1 MKPAFYLCAAI
12 MLAVALA
19 LVLVPLI
26 RRGRRDGRP
35 VGVFAL
41 ALGLAFVIPVATVG
55 IYMLVGTPQT
65 LDGVA
70 KAEPP
75 PSIDEAMASLTARL
89 AQHPDDL
96 QGWLLMGQARTMLRQ
111 FEQARDAYGHALKI
125 DAGNGVAMVGWAE
138 TDSQSRP
145 DHLIDGR
152 ARELLDKAVQ
162 VDATNQRAL
171 WLLGISDFQ
180 QGRYKEASATWRKLQ
195 PLLDPSSNV
204 AAAVEQQIAA
214 ADAKAS
220 GKPDGPAANATPPA
234 LDVQVAVAPALKSKL
249 AAGDTL
255 YVYARAENGPPMPLA
270 VAKLDASKLPASVIL
285 TDGMGMTPQFKL
297 SSAERVFVGA
307 RISKGGQAIAQP
319 GDLEG
324 DAGVVAT
331 STRDPIRISIDR
343 VH

>member
-26 RRGRRDGRP
+26 RRGRREGRP

-41 ALGLAFVIPVATVG
+41 ALGLAFVIPVATAG
-55 IYMLVGTPQT
+55 LYMLVGTPQT

-75 PSIDEAMASLTARL
+75 PSIDEAMAGLRARL

-96 QGWLLMGQARTMLRQ
+96 QGWLLMGQAQTMLRQ
-111 FEQARDAYGHALKI
+111 FAEARDAYGHALDL
-125 DAGNGVAMVGWAE
+125 DANNGVAMVGWAE

-145 DHLIDGR
+145 DHLIQGR

-220 GKPDGPAANATPPA
+220 GKPDEPSATAAPPA
-234 LDVQVAVAPALKSKL
+234 LDVQVAVAPGLKDKL

-255 YVYARAENGPPMPLA
+255 YVYARAENGPKMPLA
-270 VAKLDASKLPASVIL
+270 VAKLDAGKLPASVIL

-307 RISKGGQAIAQP
+307 RISKSGQAIAQP

-324 DAGVVAT
+324 DAGVVST
-331 STRDPIRISIDR
+331 STRDPIRINIDK

>member
-1 MKPAFYLCAAI
+1 VKPAFYVCAAI

-26 RRGRRDGRP
+26 RRGRREGRP

-55 IYMLVGTPQT
+55 LYMLVGTPQT

-75 PSIDEAMASLTARL
+75 PSIDEAMASLKARL

-96 QGWLLMGQARTMLRQ
+96 QGWLLMGQAQTMLRQ
-111 FEQARDAYGHALKI
+111 FDLARDAYGHALDL
-125 DAGNGVAMVGWAE
+125 DANNGLAMVGWAE

-145 DHLIDGR
+145 DHLIEGR

-220 GKPDGPAANATPPA
+220 GKPDEPAATATPPA
-234 LDVQVAVAPALKSKL
+234 LDVQVAVAPALKDNL

-270 VAKLDASKLPASVIL
+270 VAKLDAGKLPASVVL

-307 RISKGGQAIAQP
+307 RISKSGQAIAQP

-324 DAGVVAT
+324 DAGVVST
-331 STRDPIRISIDR
+331 STRDPIRISIDK

>member
-26 RRGRRDGRP
+26 RRGRREGRP

-55 IYMLVGTPQT
+55 LYMLVGTPQT

-75 PSIDEAMASLTARL
+75 PSIDEAMAGLEARL

-96 QGWLLMGQARTMLRQ
+96 QGWLLMGQAQTMLRQ
-111 FEQARDAYGHALKI
+111 FTQARDAYGHALDL
-125 DAGNGVAMVGWAE
+125 DANNGLALVGWAE

-145 DHLIDGR
+145 DHLIQGR
-152 ARELLDKAVQ
+152 ARELLDKALQ

-220 GKPDGPAANATPPA
+220 GKTDEPAATAAPPA

-255 YVYARAENGPPMPLA
+255 YVYARGENGPPMPLA
-270 VAKLDASKLPASVIL
+270 VAKLDAGKLPASVVL

-307 RISKGGQAIAQP
+307 RISKSGQAIAQP

-324 DAGVVAT
+324 DAGVVPT
-331 STRDPIRISIDR
+331 STRDPIRINIDK

>member
-1 MKPAFYLCAAI
+1 MKPAFYVCAAI

-26 RRGRRDGRP
+26 RRGRREGRP

-41 ALGLAFVIPVATVG
+41 ALALAFVIPVATIG
-55 IYMLVGTPQT
+55 LYMLVGTPQT

-75 PSIDEAMASLTARL
+75 PSIDEAMAGLSARL

-96 QGWLLMGQARTMLRQ
+96 QGWLLMGQAQGMLHQ
-111 FEQARDAYGHALKI
+111 FTQARDAYGHALDL

-138 TDSQSRP
+138 SDSQSRP

-220 GKPDGPAANATPPA
+220 GKADEPAAGATPPA

-270 VAKLDASKLPASVIL
+270 VAKLDAGKLPASVVL

-307 RISKGGQAIAQP
+307 RISKSGQAIAQP

-324 DAGVVAT
+324 DAGVVST
-331 STRDPIRISIDR
+331 STRDPIRISIDK

>member
-26 RRGRRDGRP
+26 RRGRREGRP

-41 ALGLAFVIPVATVG
+41 ALALAFVIPLATVG
-55 IYMLVGTPQT
+55 VYMLVGTPQT

-75 PSIDEAMASLTARL
+75 PSIDEAMASLSARL

-96 QGWLLMGQARTMLRQ
+96 QGWLLMGQAQNMLHQ
-111 FEQARDAYGHALKI
+111 FTQARDAYGHALEL

-138 TDSQSRP
+138 SDSQSRP

-152 ARELLDKAVQ
+152 ARELLNKAVQ

-220 GKPDGPAANATPPA
+220 GKTDEPAATATPPA

-255 YVYARAENGPPMPLA
+255 YVYARAEHGPPMPLA
-270 VAKLDASKLPASVIL
+270 VAKLDAGKLPASVIL

-307 RISKGGQAIAQP
+307 RISKSGQAIAQP

-324 DAGVVAT
+324 DAGVVSTA
-331 STRDPIRISIDR
+331 TRDPIRISIDK